1 MSMDPQV
8 AYQVI
13 SSNES
18 QATIY
23 GVLRH
28 LDLKPNHPNY
38 EDYVQEAWVVFYLWL
53 QEPKAKWLSPKQQ
66 RSIGYTRMYRH
77 LINLLIHDQRHAQ
90 HRDDGDVPSVMQLIT
105 NDTPKWQLDWLGLP
119 LSTRQ
124 LKIIWYLVEYGENQQ
139 VVAQK
144 LGVNRKTIQREL
156 SAIRKIIRANNLIAE
171 VKKCKI

>member
-1 MSMDPQV
+1 MNPEK
-8 AYQVI
+8 AYQLML
-13 SSNES
+13 SNEF
-18 QATIY
+18 QATIF

-28 LDLKPNHPNY
+28 LDLKPSQSIY

-53 QEPKAKWLSPKQQ
+53 QEPQATNLNAKQQ

-77 LINLLIHDQRHAQ
+77 LVNLLIHDQRHAQ
-90 HRDDGDVPSVMQLIT
+90 RRDDGDVPSVMQLIT